1 MKENPIE
8 PPAKVTRRLSWRI
21 LVAIAVA
28 IISVSAGYYLIVQD
42 SVVELTITD
51 GSVSGTVQGD
61 FLETI
66 EDDPIWS
73 FFNATTYAD
82 RTDQPV
88 STLTLQIVSHTYW
101 DETWNSVVTAIFL
114 KATGNIDSEL
124 DVRNLAIEC
133 NQTAYYTT
141 MESLEISR
149 KGVNVSLDL
158 KSGPDILDTGSATL
172 QVELI
177 NRTVGDAIYE
187 FSFSSNMLVRAYGED
202 NLADRFM
209 CFRAIVNGDI
219 EPEFSVSVSI
229 SFVNTSAVS

>member
-1 MKENPIE
+1 MNEDSTSR
-8 PPAKVTRRLSWRI
+8 PAGASRRLSWRI

-28 IISVSAGYYLIVQD
+28 IVSVSAGYYLIVHD

-73 FFNATTYAD
+73 FFNATTYAG

-88 STLTLQIVSHTYW
+88 STLMLQIVSHTYW

-124 DVRNLAIEC
+124 DVRNLEIVC

-141 MESLEISR
+141 MESLETSR
-149 KGVNVSLDL
+149 DGVNISFEPM
-158 KSGPDILDTGSATL
+158 SGPDIRDTGSATL
-172 QVELI
+172 KVELI

-187 FSFSSNMLVRAYGED
+187 FSYSSNILVMAYGVD

-229 SFVNTSAVS
+229 SIVNTPTVS